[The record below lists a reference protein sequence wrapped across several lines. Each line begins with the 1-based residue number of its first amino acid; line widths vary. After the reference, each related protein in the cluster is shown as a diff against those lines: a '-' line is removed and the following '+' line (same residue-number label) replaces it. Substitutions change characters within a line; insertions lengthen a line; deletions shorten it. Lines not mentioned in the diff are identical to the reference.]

1 MKMNDELSLM
11 KELFSLLILTLFWSA
26 PVCAQF
32 VTRPDTISVK
42 DNRPVYTE
50 TIASD
55 PDVSSFLIVIEKGV
69 PAHLHKAHT
78 EYVVVISGEA
88 KLYLD
93 DSQYHIRPGD
103 LIYIPA
109 LTIHEVEV
117 LGEEPLRVVSIQ
129 SPEFKGRDRY
139 FIPMRGREEEKRE
152 EGQY

>member
-1 MKMNDELSLM
+1 MKITHRLIVISTLLSAHA
-11 KELFSLLILTLFWSA
+11 SAQLI
-26 PVCAQF
+26 
-32 VTRPDTISVK
+32 TRPDTISVK
-42 DNRPVYTE
+42 DDRPVYTE

-93 DSQYHIRPGD
+93 DSLYHIRPGD